1 MSPRPYRLGQRQAAT
16 DETRARI
23 LTAAHELLTAREGF
37 AGFTVDAVARQAGVA
52 RMTVYYQFGS
62 KVGLL
67 EGVCDALAVRGGI
80 EQMAGAFQQPRAL
93 DALAEFIGVL
103 GRFFEAE
110 RPLIRRLQGL
120 AALDPD
126 IEQVMRARGER
137 RRHGLE
143 VLLRRLCKEHGRPTR
158 KGFNEAVEI
167 LFALTSFEF
176 ADTLAGPGRSLA
188 EVAPLVRRLALE
200 ALGLKK
206 G

>member
-23 LTAAHELLTAREGF
+23 LAAAQELLTAREGF

-80 EQMAGAFQQPRAL
+80 EQMAGAFQQPKAL
-93 DALAEFIGVL
+93 GALAEFIGVL

-126 IEQVMRARGER
+126 IEQVVRARGER

-143 VLLRRLCKEHGRPTR
+143 VLLRRLSKEHGRPTR
-158 KGFNEAVEI
+158 KGFTEALEI
-167 LFALTSFEF
+167 LFTLTSFETF
-176 ADTLAGPGRSLA
+176 DTLAGPKRGTA
-188 EVAPLVRRLALE
+188 EVAPLVRRLALM
-200 ALGLKK
+200 ALGLEKA
-206 G
+206 

>member
-1 MSPRPYRLGQRQAAT
+1 MSPRPYRLGQRQAAA
-16 DETRARI
+16 DATRARI
-23 LTAAHELLTAREGF
+23 LAAAHEILTARAGF

-67 EGVCDALAVRGGI
+67 EGVCDALAARGGI
-80 EQMAGAFQQPRAL
+80 EQIAAVFQQPQAL
-93 DALAEFIGVL
+93 DALAEFVGVL
-103 GRFFEAE
+103 GRFYEAE
-110 RPLIRRLQGL
+110 RPLIRRLHGL

-126 IEQVMRARGER
+126 IEQVIRARGER

-143 VLLRRLCKEHGRPTR
+143 LLLHRLSKEHGRPRCKTFH
-158 KGFNEAVEI
+158 KTVEI

-176 ADTLAGPGRSLA
+176 ADTLAGPGQSLT
-188 EVAPLVRRLALE
+188 EVAPVVRRLVLA
-200 ALGLKK
+200 ALGLEK